1 MSAAS
6 LLAGKTV
13 EQIRHELKGF
23 PPEAVSAVLDLREGA
38 TAENLDA
45 AIRHIVAFYLPK
57 GRKGSLLGLPP
68 GTRLRED
75 LGVDSLTMAEA
86 AFKLDDLLGV
96 ALDNRETEG
105 VRTLGDLHTLLAHK
119 LGL

>member
-1 MSAAS
+1 MSAAT

-13 EQIRHELKGF
+13 EQIRQELKGF
-23 PPEAVSAVLDLREGA
+23 PPEAVSAVLDLREKP
-38 TAENLDA
+38 TTESLDA

-57 GRKGSLLGLPP
+57 GRTASLLGLSPE
-68 GTRLRED
+68 TRLRED

-96 ALDNRETEG
+96 ALENRETEG
-105 VRTLGDLHTLLAHK
+105 VKTLADLHRLMARK
-119 LGL
+119 LEL

>member
-6 LLAGKTV
+6 SLTGKPV
-13 EQIRHELKGF
+13 EQIRQELKGF
-23 PPEAVSAVLDLREGA
+23 PPEAVSTVLDLRDNPS
-38 TAENLDA
+38 AETLDA
-45 AIRHIVAFYLPK
+45 AIRHIVGFYLPK
-57 GRKGSLLGLPP
+57 GRAASLLGLAPE
-68 GTRLRED
+68 TRLRED

-86 AFKLDDLLGV
+86 AFKLDDLFGV

-105 VRTLGDLHTLLAHK
+105 VRTLADLNALLARK